1 MEGNSDFLE
10 FLDKTNYE
18 LLKWNELVEIKR
30 RISSKINEISEEIVK
45 MKEDEIK
52 KLNSQIHQLK
62 LELDE
67 YVFKYRNTKD
77 EISETNLQLE
87 KNSEDIAKT
96 KNMLSLL
103 ESRMENETEE
113 ELLKKIKK
121 YEETI
126 EKKDYSGENEKNNI
140 VSLIKNENMKLEA
153 IRVVNNL
160 KANMSELSGKS
171 DNIQKEIKN
180 ENEIL
185 REIDSKIKEIK
196 NNMSTLY
203 NHKSELSRE
212 CEEKINVH
220 NSFFPH
226 LEKIN
231 KRLDVLSK
239 IRKEIGNFG
248 KGVNNQE
255 IINVIDNAKK
265 KLEKGSKMSLEELKL
280 AYNDRSD

>member
-231 KRLDVLSK
+231 KVSI
-239 IRKEIGNFG
+239 IRK
-248 KGVNNQE
+248 
-255 IINVIDNAKK
+255 
-265 KLEKGSKMSLEELKL
+265 
-280 AYNDRSD
+280 

>member
-18 LLKWNELVEIKR
+18 ILKWNELVEIKR

-77 EISETNLQLE
+77 EISDKNLQLE